1 MRIAHVTDSFL
12 PRLGGIEN
20 HVDDLAHRQLSN
32 GHDVHVITAT
42 AGPSTAE
49 SDSGPTVHRLGSH
62 WLGTARRAA
71 FGAGREERLL
81 TRGRYDVV
89 HVHASVISPL
99 AAAFAAAATDCGI
112 PTAVTVHSMWP
123 ENRLLLAATGAGLRL
138 AQRPIA
144 WSAVSQVAATPIR
157 RALGGALPVAVLP
170 NAVDTAWWQAGQCA
184 EPSPPNHG
192 AGEVVVTSVMRLA
205 PRKRPLPLLRMMER
219 VHDRV
224 SGEVPIRLV
233 IAGDGPQRAAIERHV
248 QRRGMDGWVDLPGR
262 LRRTAIRD
270 LLASSSLYVA
280 PANLESFG
288 IAALEARVVG
298 LPIVAK
304 TRGGVGEFV
313 RPGIEGLL
321 AGSDREMADAIA
333 HLAVGT
339 TLRTRIREHNQR
351 VLPSVDWPDA
361 LARTERLYARAA
373 VLSGTRSGAHQHARA
388 LAGADS
394 EAPA

>member
-20 HVDDLAHRQLSN
+20 HVDDLAHHQLAN

-42 AGPSTAE
+42 ACPGTPEA
-49 SDSGPTVHRLGSH
+49 DCGPTVHRLGSH
-62 WLGTARRAA
+62 WLGAARRAA

-81 TRGRYDVV
+81 TRGRYDMV

-123 ENRLLLAATGAGLRL
+123 ENRLLLSATGAGLRL

-144 WSAVSQVAATPIR
+144 WSAVSQVAANPIR
-157 RALGGALPVAVLP
+157 KALGGMLPVAVLP
-170 NAVDTAWWQAGQCA
+170 NAVDTAWWQAGQPA
-184 EPSPPNHG
+184 TPPRPTHG
-192 AGEVVVTSVMRLA
+192 AEVVVTSVMRLA

-224 SGEVPIRLV
+224 AGEVPLRLV
-233 IAGDGPQRAAIERHV
+233 IAGDGPQRTAIERHV
-248 QRRGMDGWVDLPGR
+248 QRRGMQEWVDLPGR
-262 LRRTAIRD
+262 LSRPAIRD

-313 RPGIEGLL
+313 RPGIEGML

-351 VLPSVDWPDA
+351 VLPSVDWPNA

-373 VLSGTRSGAHQHARA
+373 VLAGTRTHQHART